1 MNNTHALP
9 GTDAIRGNVRA
20 ALAEDVG
27 SGDVTA
33 DLVDPEQ
40 QSSARIISREE
51 AVLCGTA
58 WFNEAFCQLDGQVRI
73 SWLKQDGDP
82 VSRDEVICTLEGPSR
97 VLLSGERTALNFL
110 QTLSGTASTARQWA
124 EAVRGLNTRILDT
137 RKTVPG
143 LRLAQKY
150 AVACGGCFNHRTGL
164 YDAILIKENHIAAS
178 GSITTAID
186 RARELHPQLPLEV
199 EVEDLQ
205 QLQEAL
211 TAGAGRVLLDNF
223 DIAVLAEAVRIT
235 ADTAELEASGNIT
248 LDNVRRYAETGV
260 DFIST
265 GSLTKHVRATDYSML
280 ME

>member
-40 QSSARIISREE
+40 HSSARIISREE

-205 QLQEAL
+205 QLQEA
-211 TAGAGRVLLDNF
+211 REP
-223 DIAVLAEAVRIT
+223 AVSCSTISISPCWPRL
-235 ADTAELEASGNIT
+235 SGSRQTQQNS
-248 LDNVRRYAETGV
+248 R
-260 DFIST
+260 
-265 GSLTKHVRATDYSML
+265 HRATSRWTMFAAMPKPAL
-280 ME
+280 TSFQPGR